1 MGFVG
6 GGDGGIGSGRRRE
19 RRILVVWVGGVG
31 FFVDVVE
38 VNRGVLVV
46 FCHPPP
52 FQKAHQ
58 QIEKWLPPEENEIN
72 NQLCVGICDSHF
84 LLKNKTTTL
93 GLRILVGF
101 QYLMKDKAQYKPNI
115 KITVGSCYWQCNN
128 F

>member
-72 NQLCVGICDSHF
+72 NQLCLGISF
-84 LLKNKTTTL
+84 QKKIQQLYSLGLLILIGFHCFMKAKPQFKPNKT
-93 GLRILVGF
+93 
-101 QYLMKDKAQYKPNI
+101 
-115 KITVGSCYWQCNN
+115 ITV
-128 F
+128 